1 MGAGASTGCQ
11 NQEYINQRLQAIIKT
26 INNDLVLYNNNKKYI
41 KIIYIN
47 NTFRFIINQEMNSVP
62 TDIIVHLVTVLN
74 GYAKNKYL
82 LIKNENSIPL
92 INIEAIEQK
101 IMRSN

>member
-82 LIKNENSIPL
+82 LITNENYIPL
-92 INIEAIEQK
+92 INIEEIEKK
-101 IMRSN
+101 IKSN